1 MMTGELRA
9 PLPRLSTRHN
19 QADVAKGPWQ
29 ASADCQ
35 RGSHNAAMGPG
46 FTSWVT
52 QGCKIVNRNLSMTE
66 WDEFA
71 PRGLSNER
79 PARTYAP
86 GRELRRRSTRPV
98 TATLAGSCGHDGERR
113 HSLTPTGAIVEWD

>member
-1 MMTGELRA
+1 MWLKVHGKL
-9 PLPRLSTRHN
+9 LPT
-19 QADVAKGPWQ
+19 
-29 ASADCQ
+29 ASANHTT
-35 RGSHNAAMGPG
+35 RLWNLG

-71 PRGLSNER
+71 PRGLTNER

-113 HSLTPTGAIVEWD
+113 HSLTPTGQ